1 MSVLAMIVVT
11 QWAEAELAV
20 TPIDDRPWIAH
31 LVDRLRLARTV
42 AEVAVVCQPACH
54 AVVAPHVPGDV
65 PCVAATDRLAWAA
78 AHGAT
83 LVADVPVWQLFVD
96 PVRLD
101 ALAST
106 PCDTDTTGL
115 RAVLDHD
122 SALVLSGGADA
133 TLFTARGLQIAT
145 AGGDIGPGMC
155 DVPFAPAPPEL
166 RLRGVVDAAWGVTVQ
181 RALLRSA
188 SVHDLTRLD
197 EVLTREGLHHVGIWR
212 DGAGRGPRR
221 VLTVRCLPARDVRW
235 LVAHLGHLPDIELDV
250 LAPAHLAAETAALPG
265 VRAVIAFEGGP
276 FDVAALEPA
285 TRLALR
291 DRRYDLCVVPRRT
304 PCGRGFENVTPL
316 GAASGAGLAVWMDLS
331 GATGVLSGQAYGW
344 DAWVRETPPWQQV
357 EALTARADAAL
368 TSFTGAAAAAAAPTP
383 AVDDPSALVDA
394 IVRRMDETVTCH
406 ALVDAVD
413 HGLDLA
419 PAFVHQ
425 MPGVAAATGVA
436 VCMGQQARAVGVAMS
451 AALER
456 AWRAAVTHVADAPAG
471 ARAQR
476 AGEAVRRFTDV
487 VAVAAQ
493 ALADAAPGSS
503 AEARALIA
511 LERAVSD
518 FVGQEAS
525 R

>member
-1 MSVLAMIVVT
+1 MSVLAMVVVT

-31 LVDRLRLARTV
+31 LVDRLRLAQTV

-54 AVVAPHVPGDV
+54 PVVAPHVPGDV
-65 PCVAATDRLAWAA
+65 ACVAVTDRLAWAA

-96 PVRLD
+96 PARLD
-101 ALAST
+101 TLAAT
-106 PCDTDTTGL
+106 PCGPDATGL

-122 SALVLSGGADA
+122 PALVLSGGADV
-133 TLFTARGLQIAT
+133 TLFTARGLHVAN
-145 AGGDIGPGMC
+145 AGGDVAPGVL
-155 DVPFAPAPPEL
+155 DVPCAPVPPEL
-166 RLRGVVDAAWGVTVQ
+166 WLRGVVDAAWGVTLQ

-188 SVHDLTRLD
+188 SVHDVTRLD
-197 EVLTREGLHHVGIWR
+197 DVLRREGLHHLRFWR

-235 LVAHLGHLPDIELDV
+235 LVAHLSCLPDVELDV

-265 VRAVIAFEGGP
+265 VGAVIAFEGGP
-276 FDVAALEPA
+276 FDLATLAPA
-285 TRLALR
+285 TLQALR

-316 GAASGAGLAVWMDLS
+316 GSASGASLAVWMDLA
-331 GATGVLSGQAYGW
+331 GATGVLAGRAYGW
-344 DAWVRETPPWQQV
+344 EPWVHEAPPWQQA
-357 EALTARADAAL
+357 EALTARAGAAL
-368 TSFTGAAAAAAAPTP
+368 ASFTGAAPPAVAPSL
-383 AVDDPSALVDA
+383 AVDDTTGLVDA

-425 MPGVAAATGVA
+425 MPGVATATAVAAQI
-436 VCMGQQARAVGVAMS
+436 GQQARPIRAALS
-451 AALER
+451 AALDR
-456 AWRAAVTHVADAPAG
+456 AWRSAVTHVADAPAG
-471 ARAQR
+471 GAARR
-476 AGEAVRRFTDV
+476 AGDAARRFTD
-487 VAVAAQ
+487 AVATATQ
-493 ALADAAPGSS
+493 AVADARAGSWEETRALA
-503 AEARALIA
+503 A
-511 LERAVSD
+511 LERAVSAG
-518 FVGQEAS
+518 VGLEAS